1 MKKIRHNL
9 LLLILSAFLVG
20 CGFKIVNQ
28 SESINFKINEIVSS
42 GESSIN
48 FKLKSKISYNLKNLD
63 DVSVKNINLDLN
75 TKKIKN
81 IKEKNIRNQ
90 ITKYNLSIIVKIK
103 LTELKRNKEISF
115 LVNRTGDYDVA
126 NQHSET
132 LNNEKKLIEI
142 LTDNLSD
149 DILDELI
156 KRTNDL

>member
-9 LLLILSAFLVG
+9 LFLILSTFLVS

-28 SESINFKINEIVSS
+28 SELINFKINEIVSS

-48 FKLKSKISYNLKNLD
+48 FKLKSKISYTLKNLD
-63 DVSVKNINLDLN
+63 DFSVKNINLDLN
-75 TKKIKN
+75 TQKIKN
-81 IKEKNIRNQ
+81 IKEKNIKNQ
-90 ITKYNLSIIVKIK
+90 ITKYNLSIIVKIE
-103 LTELKRNKEISF
+103 LTELKTNKKISF